1 MIINQL
7 SVKNFRNIENVL
19 INPFEE
25 INVIYGE
32 NAQGKTNIIESI
44 WLFTGAKS
52 FRTNKD
58 ASLIKFNKAFAENT
72 LNFVSRGINTTAK
85 IIIDE
90 KKQFFINNK
99 KVSLQND
106 FLGNFK
112 AIVFSP
118 NDLNI
123 VKSGPNERRRF
134 LDIVLGQLYP
144 NYVSILREY
153 SRALIQRNK
162 IIKDYK
168 YDASVAILLDSFEQE
183 LVILGTKIINARK
196 KIIEDILKY
205 LPDIYD
211 GISNGKEKISIKYLS
226 TAEGNFDLKLKE
238 NRKKDSLLGFTTVG
252 PHRDDIEFYINDI
265 NARNYGSQGQHRSI
279 ALSLK
284 LAEAEVINK
293 ISGEFPVCLL
303 DDVMSELDV
312 SRQNYILNHIKG
324 KQTFITC
331 CDISNIEQLKNG
343 KVFKVFNG
351 GIL

>member
-1 MIINQL
+1 MIINEL
-7 SVKNFRNIENVL
+7 KIKNFRNIENISL
-19 INPFEE
+19 KPFNEM
-25 INVIYGE
+25 NVIYGE
-32 NAQGKTNIIESI
+32 NAQGKTNIIEAI

-58 ASLIKFNKAFAENT
+58 TSLIKFNKAFSENN
-72 LNFVSRGINTTAK
+72 LNFVSRGIETTAK
-85 IIIDE
+85 IVIDN

-99 KVSLQND
+99 KVSLQNE

-134 LDIVLGQLYP
+134 LDIILGQLYP
-144 NYVSILREY
+144 NYVNILREY

-168 YDASVAILLDSFEQE
+168 YDPSVAVLLDSFEE
-183 LVILGTKIINARK
+183 EIVALGTKIINARK

-205 LPDIYD
+205 FPSIYD
-211 GISNGKEKISIKYLS
+211 GISSGKEKINIKYLS
-226 TAEGNFDLKLKE
+226 TAEEDFSLKIKE
-238 NRKKDSLLGFTTVG
+238 NRKKDCVLGFTTVG
-252 PHRDDIEFYINDI
+252 PHRDDIEFFINGI

-284 LAEAEVINK
+284 LAEAEVINE

-343 KVFKVFNG
+343 KVFKVFDG